1 MANKQEPQSKKRCFV
16 VTPIGPDDS
25 DIRRA
30 ADGIIDAVIRPV
42 LEPMG
47 FGEVTASHTLDRPG
61 SITREALERIL
72 TDDLVIANLTG
83 PNPNVMYE
91 LAVRH
96 CKGLPVVVIAEV
108 GTDLPFDVSD
118 ERTAFFTNDMAG
130 GTRLKYDLENKVKAA
145 LAEQEPDNPV
155 YRAARD
161 KIMRELVA
169 GDETNEHV
177 LKSLN
182 RLEGMMLDVRLTLD
196 SQHDIAWRPQ
206 EIHHRYQI
214 KLVRHGVSPKAI
226 TAALLSAF
234 PKIFRSVGTEA
245 SSVEDAMSV
254 TCNSKMKLNPEQ
266 LSKAIEDLGA
276 KVESVIYTVE
286 RPTFTAIA
294 K

>member
-1 MANKQEPQSKKRCFV
+1 MADKQDSQPKKRCFV

-25 DIRRA
+25 DIRRK
-30 ADGIIDAVIRPV
+30 ADGIIEAAIRPV

-47 FGEVTASHTLDRPG
+47 FDEVTASHTLDKPG
-61 SITREALERIL
+61 SITREALERTL

-96 CKGLPVVVIAEV
+96 CKGLPIVVIAED

-130 GTRLKYDLENKVKAA
+130 GTRLKKDLEKKVKAA
-145 LAEQEPDNPV
+145 LEEQEPDNPV

-182 RLEGMMLDVRLTLD
+182 RLERLLLDIRTMSGSSHATRTRPVDKDYHIEVDARGVSKESILAGLVLFLHGYLTLF
-196 SQHDIAWRPQ
+196 
-206 EIHHRYQI
+206 ETNY
-214 KLVRHGVSPKAI
+214 SPEEDV
-226 TAALLSAF
+226 LSIRF
-234 PKIFRSVGTEA
+234 
-245 SSVEDAMSV
+245 SSPTGFE
-254 TCNSKMKLNPEQ
+254 PEQ
-266 LSKAIEDLGA
+266 LR
-276 KVESVIYTVE
+276 ESLKQKNISVGQI
-286 RPTFTAIA
+286 TFV
-294 K
+294 

>member
-1 MANKQEPQSKKRCFV
+1 MVDKQEPQSKKRCFV
-16 VTPIGPDDS
+16 ITPIGPDDS

-30 ADGIIDAVIRPV
+30 ADGIIDAAIRPV
-42 LEPMG
+42 LEQMG

-96 CKGLPVVVIAEV
+96 CKGLPVVVIAED

-130 GTRLKYDLENKVKAA
+130 GTRLKNDLEKKVEAA

-161 KIMRELVA
+161 KIMREMVA

-182 RLEGMMLDVRLTLD
+182 RLEGMMLDVRTTLD
-196 SQHDIAWRPQ
+196 SRHPIPPHSA
-206 EIHHRYQI
+206 HRYRYNFKIRLSGVPDRLVAKALYRAFADTAKSMATDYSPGEDTMWVTI
-214 KLVRHGVSPKAI
+214 KTRAVIHPNQVKA
-226 TAALLSAF
+226 
-234 PKIFRSVGTEA
+234 V
-245 SSVEDAMSV
+245 VE
-254 TCNSKMKLNPEQ
+254 E
-266 LSKAIEDLGA
+266 LGA
-276 KVESVIYTVE
+276 KVEDFVS
-286 RPTFTAIA
+286 
-294 K
+294 